1 MTVLCHLSRIL
12 KKGSVMRKVIC
23 LIIVALFVAGSS
35 SVALAGKF
43 SVGAFGGLSIP
54 LVQDDAKSGA
64 LFGAKGRIL
73 LLPYLGVEPYFAMAK
88 IKGGDAE
95 AREETFTLGDGDVT
109 SFGADVVLGS
119 ISGVG
124 KTKFYGLVGIN
135 SNSYKRD
142 RVPDES
148 GLGFDFGGGVEFF
161 PTEMVSL
168 ELKAKYHPIKLGEGG
183 RVNLEFSGG
192 VNYYFGPE

>member
-1 MTVLCHLSRIL
+1 
-12 KKGSVMRKVIC
+12 MRKVIC

-35 SVALAGKF
+35 SVAMAGKF
-43 SVGAFGGLSIP
+43 SIGAFGGLNIP
-54 LVQDDAKSGA
+54 LAQDDAQSGA

-88 IKGGDAE
+88 YKGKDAE
-95 AREETFTLGDGDVT
+95 AREETFTLGDGDIT

-119 ISGVG
+119 ISGLG

-135 SNSYKRD
+135 SNTYKRD

-148 GLGFDFGGGVEFF
+148 GLGLAFGGGVEFF

-168 ELKAKYHPIKLGEGG
+168 EFRAKYHPIKLGDGG
-183 RVNLEFSGG
+183 RVHLELSGG